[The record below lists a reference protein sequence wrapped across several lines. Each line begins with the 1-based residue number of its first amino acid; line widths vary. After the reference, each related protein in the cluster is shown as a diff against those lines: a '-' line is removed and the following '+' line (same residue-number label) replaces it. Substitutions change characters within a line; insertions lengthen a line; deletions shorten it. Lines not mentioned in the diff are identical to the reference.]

1 MGLDHGLT
9 GCTATCSF
17 RTRNGRQQVGR
28 LARHVPMK
36 FNRLVLFEPWL
47 WHAAGPGFG
56 DSVSNGRLI
65 YLMSYNRA

>member
-1 MGLDHGLT
+1 MILPHTNDP
-9 GCTATCSF
+9 SKWE
-17 RTRNGRQQVGR
+17 

-65 YLMSYNRA
+65 YLMSYKRLTRGCGRIVFV